1 MRDDGRGSLR
11 FDEML
16 QALRMARRRSGLRLV
31 ATAMRRLMAR
41 HDLRA
46 GEAVPPEH
54 REQREDHHCRTG
66 EFPHQALIYRV
77 ADQRATEIAMSL
89 TLKVR
94 IAEKAIARRVRRL
107 EGRLRPAFRAL
118 VQHDPAATDPATRD
132 AGGPPVSS
140 PEQRPVVR

>member
-1 MRDDGRGSLR
+1 
-11 FDEML
+11 
-16 QALRMARRRSGLRLV
+16 
-31 ATAMRRLMAR
+31 
-41 HDLRA
+41 
-46 GEAVPPEH
+46 
-54 REQREDHHCRTG
+54 
-66 EFPHQALIYRV
+66 V

>member
-1 MRDDGRGSLR
+1 
-11 FDEML
+11 
-16 QALRMARRRSGLRLV
+16 
-31 ATAMRRLMAR
+31 
-41 HDLRA
+41 
-46 GEAVPPEH
+46 
-54 REQREDHHCRTG
+54 
-66 EFPHQALIYRV
+66 V

-107 EGRLRPAFRAL
+107 EGRLRPAFRA
-118 VQHDPAATDPATRD
+118 TDPATRD